1 MVRRTGFTLVELLVV
16 IAIIGVMVGLLLP
29 AVQAAREAARR
40 MSCSNNLKQLGLAH
54 HNYHDTYNRFT
65 YREKGVGADG
75 RLSGKL
81 GLLPFIEQ
89 APLSDQVVA
98 GRQVNAGQPWVWG
111 APVQLEQARRAEIP
125 TFNCPSNTRH
135 LDTGDVI
142 GKHAY
147 HFCAGDSVVVNAVN
161 VRGIFG
167 QRSDVGMR
175 DIIDGTSNTIMMSER
190 RFSIRDNDI
199 ARTWTGANHNTPA
212 LCAAQF
218 NTVTRMYVGTH
229 QNWSGRRWIDGGAA
243 FSAFNTCIPPNGPQ
257 CAHNNHDAQNGYYT
271 ASSNHPG
278 GVHVLLADGAV
289 KFISESINAGNQ
301 GATASGNASNY
312 GVWGS
317 LGSKSGGETLPE
329 I

>member
-65 YREKGVGADG
+65 YREKGAGNYT
-75 RLSGKL
+75 RLSGKV

-89 APLSDQVVA
+89 APLYDQVVA
-98 GRQVNAGQPWVWG
+98 GLQVNAAQPWSWG
-111 APVQLEQARRAEIP
+111 TPAELEQARRAEIA

-135 LDTGDVI
+135 MSTDVN

-147 HFCAGDSVVVNAVN
+147 HFCAGDSVTVNAVN

-167 QRSDVGMR
+167 RGDGQIGMR
-175 DIIDGTSNTIMMSER
+175 DVLDGTSNTIMMSER
-190 RFSIRDNDI
+190 RFSNRGNDV
-199 ARTWTGANHNTPA
+199 ARTWVGANHTTPA
-212 LCAAQF
+212 ECAAQF
-218 NTVTRMYVGTH
+218 NVATRMYVGDH
-229 QNWSGRRWIDGGAA
+229 RDWSGRRWNDGGGG
-243 FSAFNTCIPPNGPQ
+243 FSAFNTCLPPNGPQ

-278 GVHVLLADGAV
+278 GVHVLLADGAI
-289 KFISESINAGNQ
+289 KFISESIDTGNQ
-301 GATASGNASNY
+301 GAGASGNASNY
-312 GVWGS
+312 GVWGA
-317 LGSKSGGETLPE
+317 LGSKSGGETLPQF
-329 I
+329 